1 MTIGEKIKYFRTR
14 IGITQSK
21 LAEISGIHP
30 VSIRKYETNKMIPQA
45 QQIDRIAEALGVSSF
60 AIAGFENNIR
70 LETIGD
76 FMGLLIMLIK
86 TKIVVIEGERGTDNI
101 YKAETVSF
109 KINPLISQ
117 FFNASASDEEFNA
130 SDIMYHLK
138 RNNILND
145 ILNWEKINYG
155 YEKCAAKYS
164 DTPDKNTQAA
174 LEQLGNDKEAIEMEL
189 QRSSI
194 LLDTKGGIGVKIP
207 PANLFD

>member
-1 MTIGEKIKYFRTR
+1 MTIGEKIKYFRTC

-21 LAEISGIHP
+21 LADLSGIHP
-30 VSIRKYETNKMIPQA
+30 VSIRKYETNKMIPQS

-76 FMGLLIMLIK
+76 FMGLLIMLLK
-86 TKIVVIEGERGTDNI
+86 TKIVVIEGERGANDI
-101 YKAETVSF
+101 YKADTVSF
-109 KINPLISQ
+109 KVNPLISQ
-117 FFNASASDEEFNA
+117 FFHANTSDEEFNA
-130 SDIMYHLK
+130 SDILYHLK

-164 DTPDKNTQAA
+164 DTPDKNAQAA
-174 LEQLGNDKEAIEMEL
+174 LEQLKNDKEAIEMEL
-189 QRSSI
+189 QRSNM
-194 LLDTKGGIGVKIP
+194 LLDSKSGISVKIP
-207 PANLFD
+207 PDILN

>member
-14 IGITQSK
+14 IGITQAK
-21 LAEISGIHP
+21 LAELSGIHP

-60 AIAGFENNIR
+60 AITGFENNIR

-86 TKIVVIEGERGTDNI
+86 TKIVVVEGERDRDDL
-101 YKAETVSF
+101 YKADTVSF
-109 KINPLISQ
+109 KVNPLISQ
-117 FFNASASDEEFNA
+117 FFNANTSEKEFNA
-130 SDIMYHLK
+130 SDIMYYLK
-138 RNNILND
+138 RNNILDD

-174 LEQLGNDKEAIEMEL
+174 LEQLKNDKEAIEMEL
-189 QRSSI
+189 QRSNVM
-194 LLDTKGGIGVKIP
+194 LGLGDGITVKIP
-207 PANLFD
+207 PTFTN

>member
-14 IGITQSK
+14 IGITQAK
-21 LAEISGIHP
+21 LAELSGIHP

-70 LETIGD
+70 LETVGD

-86 TKIVVIEGERGTDNI
+86 TKILIVNGERDENEV

-109 KINPLISQ
+109 KINPLISH
-117 FFNASASDEEFNA
+117 FFNAKNGDVEVSAK
-130 SDIMYHLK
+130 DILYYLK
-138 RNNILND
+138 RENVLND

-164 DTPDKNTQAA
+164 DTPDKNTQTA
-174 LEQLGNDKEAIEMEL
+174 LEQLKNDKESIEMEL
-189 QRSSI
+189 QRSNM
-194 LLDTKGGIGVKIP
+194 LLSTDGRIGVKILP
-207 PANLFD
+207 DLFN